1 MKTILWGD
9 GIHDDTAAL
18 QERIDEARHEL
29 SLPDPEAF
37 YLISRPLELPSDFRL
52 ILPRFAE
59 VRLAPGSN
67 CLMLKNK
74 TVSDP
79 KARVTHPFWDYVN
92 VFSPDHSC
100 RNIEVSGGVW
110 NFNNKNQ
117 APNPQ
122 ESREYKPGGK
132 SYTGIIALFFHV
144 DGLRLTSMTFKDPV
158 TYAVTLDA
166 VTHFTVDHI
175 RFDFNHG
182 NPRATNM
189 DGIHLDGGC
198 RFGEIC
204 DLKGACYDDLVAL
217 NADEATSGPISDITI
232 RGIYAEGCHS
242 AVRLLSANY
251 PVTNVHISDVYGTYF
266 QYCVGISRFYETRD
280 HGFFDGITLDRI
292 YASKA
297 PRLDVYG
304 KKGTYVYPLIWIQ
317 SGLVIGS
324 LRISELHRREN
335 ENTVETV
342 YVDENVEIHDL
353 VLDHITTENLV
364 GGEMP
369 LFINRGTVRRL
380 SARDLLA
387 DGKELTL
394 TL

>member
-1 MKTILWGD
+1 MKTVLWGD
-9 GIHDDTAAL
+9 GLHDDTAAI

-29 SLPDPEAF
+29 RLPDPEAF

-52 ILPRFAE
+52 VLPRFAE

-67 CLMLKNK
+67 CLMLKNR
-74 TVSDP
+74 TVPDR
-79 KARVTHPFWDYVN
+79 KERVTDPLWDYVN
-92 VFSPDHSC
+92 DFSPDFTAK
-100 RNIEVSGGVW
+100 NIEVEGGVW

-117 APNPQ
+117 APNPM
-122 ESREYKPGGK
+122 EVSEFFPGGR
-132 SYTGIIALFFHV
+132 SYTGFIFLFFRV
-144 DGLRLTSMTFKDPV
+144 DGLRLSSMTLKDPV
-158 TYAVTLDA
+158 TFAVTLDA

-175 RFDFNHG
+175 LFDFNHG

-189 DGIHLDGGC
+189 DGIHLNGGC
-198 RFGEIC
+198 RFGEIF

-217 NADEATSGPISDITI
+217 NADEGTAGPISDITV

-251 PVTNVHISDVYGTYF
+251 PVKNVHISDVYGTYF
-266 QYCVGISRFYETRD
+266 QYCIGISRFYPTRS

-292 YASKA
+292 YAAKA

-317 SGLVIGS
+317 SGLHIGS
-324 LRISELHRREN
+324 LRISELHRREE
-335 ENTVETV
+335 ENAVETIH
-342 YVDENVEIHDL
+342 VDGDVVIRDL
-353 VLDHITTENLV
+353 VLDHITTENHA

-369 LFINRGTVRRL
+369 LFVNHGLVERL
-380 SARDLLA
+380 SARDLSA
-387 DGKELTL
+387 DGEPVEL
-394 TL
+394 